1 MKNVSQTIKHFCQV
15 FLKHFKMAQVSAS
28 AAVLAYYTLLS
39 IFPAIIIVGNLMPM
53 VGLDADTI
61 TSYLQTAIPTTIYS
75 FIRPFIYAFLRRGNG
90 SLLTTGALI
99 ALWSTS
105 TGIAAFQRSVNH
117 AYGVAED
124 QNPIINRVVSF
135 IWMIVVIAILF
146 VLILLYGL
154 GEQVLV
160 AIQPV
165 FKFSMHYIHLF
176 VSLKWPITFGGLFIA
191 LTLLY
196 YFVPNARVRLRYVVS
211 GAFVVTLSWMALS
224 RLFSYYTV
232 VFSHSITSYKT
243 IGAFIMLMIWLDI
256 SGMLVMIGA
265 VINAT
270 VQGIAEG
277 RVEERRSIVQVF
289 KDLSEKTKKDNDQ

>member
-1 MKNVSQTIKHFCQV
+1 MKNFSQKAKHFARV
-15 FLKHFKMAQVSAS
+15 FMKHFRMAQVSAS

-39 IFPAIIIVGNLMPM
+39 IFPAIIVVGNLMPM
-53 VGLDADTI
+53 VGLDADTV
-61 TSYLQTAIPTTIYS
+61 TSYLQTAIPTSIYS
-75 FIRPFIYAFLRRGNG
+75 FIRPFIYAFLRRGSG
-90 SLLTTGALI
+90 GLLTTGALI

-124 QNPIINRVVSF
+124 QNPVINRVVSF
-135 IWMIVVIAILF
+135 LWMLVVIAILF
-146 VLILLYGL
+146 TLILLYGL

-160 AIQPV
+160 ALQPL
-165 FKFSMHYIHLF
+165 FKFSVNYIELF
-176 VSLKWPITFGGLFIA
+176 VSLKWPVTFGGLFVA

-196 YFVPNARVRLRYVVS
+196 YFVPSACVRLRYVLLGSFTVS
-211 GAFVVTLSWMALS
+211 LAWMGLS
-224 RLFSYYTV
+224 RIFSYYTV

-265 VINAT
+265 VLNAT
-270 VQGIAEG
+270 IQGVAEG
-277 RVEERRSIVQVF
+277 RLEERRSLF
-289 KDLSEKTKKDNDQ
+289 KFVNDVISDNKKDSDE